1 MEIEENVRARE
12 LSGVLQTLGRL
23 LLIAIPLS
31 GMFFL
36 LNVPQYLGWL
46 VFNEQYMGLFLG
58 LALAATYL
66 LIPAKP
72 SRGRAGIPWYD
83 VLAHRRMAGT
93 LSRLLSG
100 QQFLGSPASVF
111 SAASRFC
118 CWPKHRAGWSAGRW

>member
-12 LSGVLQTLGRL
+12 LSGAVQTLGRL

-72 SRGRAGIPWYD
+72 GPGRAAIPWYD
-83 VLAHRRMAGT
+83 MIAAAGGMAVG
-93 LSRLLSG
+93 LYIFVYYPSIVNSLGDISNELV
-100 QQFLGSPASVF
+100 FLGSF
-111 SAASRFC
+111 TI
-118 CWPKHRAGWSAGRW
+118 